1 VARNEFR
8 RRRGALPNVLLLGG
22 VVGVLVV
29 SFLLILSLIRSYVEP
44 PRIPPARPMLASA
57 EPTAIGSTGLTE
69 PFVSVLDLARAN
81 AMENLAAVMVR
92 GESPLPAVAAAAAP
106 AAAEESSPAGPAI
119 PLPPRRPREM
129 LISLTGDVPIPRPR
143 PQE

>member
-1 VARNEFR
+1 MAGNEFR
-8 RRRGALPNVLLLGG
+8 RGRRALPNVLLLGG

-44 PRIPPARPMLASA
+44 PRIPAARPMLASA
-57 EPTAIGSTGLTE
+57 EPTAIGPTGMTE

-81 AMENLAAVMVR
+81 AMENLAAVMAR
-92 GESPLPAVAAAAAP
+92 GEGPLPAVPAA
-106 AAAEESSPAGPAI
+106 AAAEESSPAAPAI

>member
-1 VARNEFR
+1 VARNEFGR
-8 RRRGALPNVLLLGG
+8 RRRALPNVLLLGG

-44 PRIPPARPMLASA
+44 PRIPAARPMLASA
-57 EPTAIGSTGLTE
+57 EPTAIGPAGVTE

-81 AMENLAAVMVR
+81 AIENLAAVMVQ
-92 GESPLPAVAAAAAP
+92 GESPLPAVAP
-106 AAAEESSPAGPAI
+106 AESSPAAPAI
-119 PLPPRRPREM
+119 PLPPRRPRET
-129 LISLTGDVPIPRPR
+129 LIGLTGDVPVPRPR

>member
-1 VARNEFR
+1 VAGNEFR
-8 RRRGALPNVLLLGG
+8 RRRRALPNVLLLGG

-44 PRIPPARPMLASA
+44 PRIPAARPMLASA
-57 EPTAIGSTGLTE
+57 EPTAIGPTGLTE

-81 AMENLAAVMVR
+81 AMENLATVMAR
-92 GESPLPAVAAAAAP
+92 RESPLPPVTAAAAP
-106 AAAEESSPAGPAI
+106 EESNSSAPAI

-129 LISLTGDVPIPRPR
+129 LISLTDVPIPRPR

>member
-1 VARNEFR
+1 R
-8 RRRGALPNVLLLGG
+8 RRRRALPNVLLLGG

-44 PRIPPARPMLASA
+44 PRIPAARPMLASA
-57 EPTAIGSTGLTE
+57 EPTAIAPTGSTE

-81 AMENLAAVMVR
+81 AMENLAAVMAR
-92 GESPLPAVAAAAAP
+92 GESPLPAVAATP
-106 AAAEESSPAGPAI
+106 GAEESSPPAPPI
-119 PLPPRRPREM
+119 PFPPRRPREM
-129 LISLTGDVPIPRPR
+129 LISLSGDVPIPRPR

>member
-1 VARNEFR
+1 VAGDEFR
-8 RRRGALPNVLLLGG
+8 RRRRALPNVLLLGG

-44 PRIPPARPMLASA
+44 PRIPAARPMLASA
-57 EPTAIGSTGLTE
+57 EPIAIGPAGSAE

-81 AMENLAAVMVR
+81 AMENLATVMAR
-92 GESPLPAVAAAAAP
+92 GENPLPAVAATPAP
-106 AAAEESSPAGPAI
+106 EESSPAAPAI

-129 LISLTGDVPIPRPR
+129 SISLTGDVPIPRAR